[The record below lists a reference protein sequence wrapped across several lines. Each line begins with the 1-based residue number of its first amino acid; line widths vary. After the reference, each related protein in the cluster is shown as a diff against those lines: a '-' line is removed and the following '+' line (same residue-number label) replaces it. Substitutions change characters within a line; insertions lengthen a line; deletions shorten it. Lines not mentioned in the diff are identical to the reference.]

1 MDSNSTIIK
10 NILEKI
16 DFKISPDKNIR
27 NLYTYRIKKKFYK
40 IFNKEKNFINSITK
54 FKNID
59 NLDAQS
65 LEILKNFE
73 TMSRISIGF
82 LINQIAKN
90 LTKDQLYL
98 NIGVW
103 RGFSM
108 FSAMLNTS
116 CFVHGVD
123 DFSHD
128 TVLRPNLKES
138 NYTKNYFHQ
147 NFNKI
152 KVSSRHFFHD
162 IDYLVFFK
170 NFEKENKGIDFYYY
184 DGDHSFKAQ
193 YNNLCIAHNFLKKN
207 SLILIDDYNETEV
220 QEATQD
226 FIRKNNKN
234 YKILEII
241 KTANRFIHPTFA
253 NGLILLEKIN

>member
-1 MDSNSTIIK
+1 MDTNSIIIK
-10 NILEKI
+10 KLLQEI

-27 NLYTYRIKKKFYK
+27 NLYIYRLKKKIYK

-54 FKNID
+54 FKN
-59 NLDAQS
+59 LDES
-65 LEILKNFE
+65 DTKVLEILKSLE

-82 LINQIAKN
+82 LINKIAKN

-116 CFVHGVD
+116 CFVYGVD
-123 DFSHD
+123 DFSHEA
-128 TVLRPNLKES
+128 LRRPNLKEL
-138 NYTKNYFHQ
+138 NFTKNYFHK
-147 NFNKI
+147 NFNKF
-152 KVSSRHFFHD
+152 KNASKHFFYD
-162 IDYLVFFK
+162 MDYHVFFK
-170 NFEKENKGIDFYYY
+170 EFEKKNKGIDFYYY
-184 DGDHSFKAQ
+184 DAGHTYKAQ
-193 YNNLCIAHNFLKKN
+193 YDNLCIAHNFFKKN
-207 SLILIDDYNETEV
+207 CLILIDDYNEIQV

-226 FIRKNNKN
+226 FIKTNKKN
-234 YKILEII
+234 YKVLEII

-253 NGLILLEKIN
+253 NGFILLEKIN

>member
-1 MDSNSTIIK
+1 MDTNSIIIK
-10 NILEKI
+10 KIFQKI

-27 NLYTYRIKKKFYK
+27 NLYIYRIKKKIYK

-59 NLDAQS
+59 KSDTEM

-128 TVLRPNLKES
+128 IITRPNLKES
-138 NYTKNYFHQ
+138 NFTKNYFYQ

-152 KVSSRHFFHD
+152 KVSPKHFFHD
-162 IDYLVFFK
+162 MDYLVFFK

-184 DGDHSFKAQ
+184 DADHTYKAQ
-193 YNNLCIAHNFLKKN
+193 YDNLCIVHNFLKKN
-207 SLILIDDYNETEV
+207 SLILIDDYNEIQV

-226 FIRKNNKN
+226 FIEKNKKN

-253 NGLILLEKIN
+253 NGLILFEKIN